1 MFEVLRATASDAQ
14 AIAAAAAAAK
24 LSPGHCA
31 GIAKEELC
39 VAEAVGGGPRYEA
52 MREFFNAVANLKVG
66 VARAAQRSDIV
77 S

>member
-1 MFEVLRATASDAQ
+1 MFEVLRATALDVE

-24 LSPGHCA
+24 LSLGHCA
-31 GIAKEELC
+31 GIAKEELG

-52 MREFFNAVANLKVG
+52 MREFFNAVANLKG
-66 VARAAQRSDIV
+66 GRDRAAQRPDIM

>member
-1 MFEVLRATASDAQ
+1 MFEVLRATASDVE
-14 AIAAAAAAAK
+14 AIAAAAAK

-31 GIAKEELC
+31 GIVKEELG